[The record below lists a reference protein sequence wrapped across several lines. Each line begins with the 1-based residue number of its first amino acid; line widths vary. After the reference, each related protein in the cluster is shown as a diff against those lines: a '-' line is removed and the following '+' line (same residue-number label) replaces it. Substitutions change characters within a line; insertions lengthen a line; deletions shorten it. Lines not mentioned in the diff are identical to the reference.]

1 MVITQIPHALLSCI
15 APCFFQHLA
24 LHSSYKMTMVLS
36 MGELRSWLQT
46 QCLCKTTL
54 WLLHVAD
61 AQKLARYF
69 QDLDHGALKTLHAYF
84 NEQKLS
90 FARFCCEFL
99 LKFSA
104 LGSAEFSCFNK
115 NACVVSLTRKMW
127 TTDFKWNWD

>member
-1 MVITQIPHALLSCI
+1 
-15 APCFFQHLA
+15 
-24 LHSSYKMTMVLS
+24 MVLS
-36 MGELRSWLQT
+36 MWELRSWLQT

-54 WLLHVAD
+54 WLLEVAD
-61 AQKLARYF
+61 ARYPRDVPMVYTFPLELQKLAGYF
-69 QDLDHGALKTLHAYF
+69 QDLDYGALKTLHAYF
-84 NEQKLS
+84 NEQKLQ
-90 FARFCCEFL
+90 FARFCVEFL